1 MESIS
6 FLLLAEK
13 VPQNSNNASDQNS
26 PYNFLHIRAY
36 DIFTL
41 QGVLAH
47 ERRSLILPDN
57 CLTIWDIREDE

>member
-47 ERRSLILPDN
+47 ERRSLILPG
-57 CLTIWDIREDE
+57 